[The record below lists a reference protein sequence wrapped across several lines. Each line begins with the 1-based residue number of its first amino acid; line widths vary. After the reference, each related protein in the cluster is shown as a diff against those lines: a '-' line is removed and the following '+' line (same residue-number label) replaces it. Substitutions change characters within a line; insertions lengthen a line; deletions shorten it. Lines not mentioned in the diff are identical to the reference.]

1 MPGIRAGLLA
11 EILVMA
17 LDTLRANKMRSALT
31 ILGVVIGITSI
42 VSMTALIR
50 GFDESFKDCS
60 ARSGRT
66 RCTSRSSAS

>member
-1 MPGIRAGLLA
+1 MPGIRTGLLT

-50 GFDESFKDCS
+50 GFDERFKDLF
-60 ARSGRT
+60 RQVGRT
-66 RCTSRSSAS
+66 RCTSRSSA